1 MANLTNPQE
10 IRSGGMS
17 QPGNEPKTR
26 PAEKTGQ
33 VAEKA
38 RDLATTVADKTKD
51 LAVAIAESAGEM
63 ATNAGQRAKEG
74 AGAVA
79 HRVGDMA
86 SQMGQ
91 KAEDATSSLGGSMQ
105 SLAGS
110 VRQKGPREGM
120 MGAASDAVAQTLERT
135 GRYLQEEGLKG
146 IGEDAASLI
155 RRYPIQSVLIGIGI
169 GFLIA
174 RSTRS

>member
-1 MANLTNPQE
+1 MDHESEMIQQQM
-10 IRSGGMS
+10 R
-17 QPGNEPKTR
+17 QTR
-26 PAEKTGQ
+26 QALSEKLECLEDKVMGT
-33 VAEKA
+33 VKSVTSTVDSVTAAA
-38 RDLATTVADKTKD
+38 RDTVSAAKETVQDTLQTARQTVHETVA
-51 LAVAIAESAGEM
+51 SAQETM
-63 ATNAGQRAKEG
+63 H
-74 AGAVA
+74 GAV
-79 HRVGDMA
+79 
-86 SQMGQ
+86 
-91 KAEDATSSLGGSMQ
+91 DA
-105 SLAGS
+105 
-110 VRQKGPREGM
+110 VRHGLDVQHHVQEHPWTM